1 MSPIRRPLFR
11 PPFRPLS
18 ATLLL
23 LGASAFTQLSAADS
37 AATDY
42 WVRVMPA
49 AWFASFKGETA
60 YTANGANGATQDLS
74 TLDLA
79 NQETGFGLEVSAKL
93 PFLVCLHAGGYMVG
107 TDGSF
112 TSAGPLSYGGQT
124 FLNGTAMTSS
134 IDISD
139 LYVEA
144 DLRPIDL
151 DVAGF
156 AIGVGYHSMNTK
168 VSLSGGGNEGKLD
181 EDLQFPVLALRG
193 HANLPFLQSLG
204 AEAKIHWMDI
214 SYSGTRV
221 AYLDTTAQITWRP
234 WDHLGFI
241 GGYRYVGAD
250 IRFKEP
256 TGTNASADVDVTL
269 SGPFLGL
276 IAKF

>member
-1 MSPIRRPLFR
+1 MSPIRPIFR
-11 PPFRPLS
+11 TLP
-18 ATLLL
+18 AAVLLL
-23 LGASAFTQLSAADS
+23 SASAFTQLSAADS

-60 YTANGANGATQDLS
+60 YTTNGANSATQDLS

-93 PFLVCLHAGGYMVG
+93 PFLVCLHAGGYMMG

-112 TSAGPLSYGGQT
+112 TSAGLSYGGQT
-124 FLNGTAMTSS
+124 FVNGTAMTSS
-134 IDISD
+134 IDVSD

-156 AIGVGYHSMNTK
+156 AIGVGYHSMNAK
-168 VSLSGGGNEGKLD
+168 VSLSGGGAEGKLD

-193 HANLPFLQSLG
+193 HVNLPILQSLG

-221 AYLDTTAQITWRP
+221 AYLDATAQITWRP